1 MDSTR
6 FITTQRG
13 LAFLLVLLIADVP
26 ATAQQKPGTAV
37 EKMASAIERALKAV
51 TGAEEA
57 RPARPVRPAMP
68 AAGFRPAQ
76 EAVARPAKDVDA
88 RLKRLQS
95 HAAVMQEWFDLQA
108 ELTEPQQRELAKALE
123 ASISDLQKS
132 WKAGDAQDRQRVFD
146 DFFPI
151 VFTDLTGPAL
161 YLEGAGTEAVK
172 DKVALPEKQA
182 NQLSEALAEREE
194 FYRAAALGYVLNL
207 LDEYFFFTPEQREKM
222 AEIVSKKV
230 DLNAACY
237 SMQTQ
242 AQKNRYFRYFNETSV
257 NGMVFPLEPSGTL
270 SDNQQVLADEL
281 TGASSA
287 VSGNSEYIALSTSAD
302 PETMEQTLTDVGNT
316 QRTRLQQ
323 NLAVRIDFYQS
334 TDDLTERDVRRLTL
348 AGKGA
353 MDAVIREWKAKTR
366 QSFERY
372 REQFA
377 GRNVSI
383 SLGPPQISQLLANE
397 LWMHTVKTVLPEN
410 PKAIANRDR
419 MLRAA
424 RAKFVV
430 AMLDRELWLEPFQR
444 QRLLESVEE
453 LLPFDDVVR
462 SRHQQNIEELTLLC
476 IPLFK
481 LSKLELTILSPSQ
494 RMAWNGMKG
503 LFTEN
508 NGYVRVQTKRNG
520 TLTIPLP
527 K

>member
-1 MDSTR
+1 MDSRR

-37 EKMASAIERALKAV
+37 EKMASAIERALKAL

-68 AAGFRPAQ
+68 AAEFRPAQ
-76 EAVARPAKDVDA
+76 EAVARPAKDVDT

-108 ELTEPQQRELAKALE
+108 ELTEPQQRELAAALE
-123 ASISDLQKS
+123 ASISDSQKS

-182 NQLSEALAEREE
+182 NQLSEALEEREE

-237 SMQTQ
+237 SMQTKERARRSFQ
-242 AQKNRYFRYFNETSV
+242 YFPSTSV
-257 NGMVFPLEPSGTL
+257 IGTVVTWKPNGFF
-270 SDNQQVLADEL
+270 SDNQKVLAVAL
-281 TGASSA
+281 TAPQSA
-287 VSGNSEYIALSTSAD
+287 ASGNSEAFPVMTAEDAETVQQRLKDVSAA
-302 PETMEQTLTDVGNT
+302 
-316 QRTRLQQ
+316 QRTRLQH
-323 NLAVRIDFYQS
+323 NLAVRIDFYES
-334 TDDLTERDVRRLTL
+334 TCDLSERDVRRLTL
-348 AGKGA
+348 AGKGT
-353 MDAVIREWKAKTR
+353 MDSVIRAWKANTR
-366 QSFERY
+366 KNIERY
-372 REQFA
+372 QQQNA
-377 GRNVSI
+377 GRNVVVAFPVPS
-383 SLGPPQISQLLANE
+383 ISQLLANE
-397 LWMHTVKTVLPEN
+397 LWTHTVKSSVPEN
-410 PKAIANRDR
+410 SQAITNRDET
-419 MLRAA
+419 LKDA

-444 QRLLESVEE
+444 ERLLKSVQKM
-453 LLPFDDVVR
+453 LPSGDVAKSSYQR
-462 SRHQQNIEELTLLC
+462 NTDELTLLC

-481 LSKLELTILSPSQ
+481 LSKLELTILSPAQ
-494 RMAWNGMKG
+494 RTVWKGMKEP
-503 LFTEN
+503 FTEN